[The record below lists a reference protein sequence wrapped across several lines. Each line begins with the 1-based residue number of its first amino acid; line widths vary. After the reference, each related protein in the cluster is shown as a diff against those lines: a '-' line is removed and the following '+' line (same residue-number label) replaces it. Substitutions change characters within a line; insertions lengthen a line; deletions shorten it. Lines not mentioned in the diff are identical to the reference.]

1 MPTSWLIIKQA
12 LSRAGGC
19 MCKYMEFWDE
29 IVMRADI
36 RDSDTAWELLESGFH
51 RDAPLT
57 GDIVSNDF
65 VKSCGVVLHYLHKD
79 IVHIC
84 ISKKDPSQN

>member
-1 MPTSWLIIKQA
+1 
-12 LSRAGGC
+12 

-29 IVMRADI
+29 IVVRADI
-36 RDSDTAWELLESGFH
+36 RDSDTAWELLESGFQM
-51 RDAPLT
+51 DAPLT

-65 VKSCGVVLHYLHKD
+65 VKSRGVVLHHLRKD

-84 ISKKDPSQN
+84 VSKKDPSQN